1 MGILAWQ
8 GGAVVLSPMLEFSVP
23 IIFGY
28 LVCQDVLRMSGYDAL
43 NTPFRTADLVAI
55 HLCSLVDVM
64 AMVFLLECLSS
75 SIFSHPLAS
84 RRTLTI
90 SKNAWGCIAFGWAE
104 SHGDISY
111 TIFLI
116 VINVGCLR
124 LSSSHQYT
132 QMIRCIQCHIWWM
145 KLMKLKFCPCSAK
158 ASFRCCTLWPWEGAP
173 EGSWGLWHVE
183 ISCNMQDAT

>member
-1 MGILAWQ
+1 
-8 GGAVVLSPMLEFSVP
+8 MLEFSVP

-64 AMVFLLECLSS
+64 AILLEFLSS

-90 SKNAWGCIAFGWAE
+90 SKNA
-104 SHGDISY
+104 
-111 TIFLI
+111 
-116 VINVGCLR
+116 
-124 LSSSHQYT
+124 
-132 QMIRCIQCHIWWM
+132 
-145 KLMKLKFCPCSAK
+145 
-158 ASFRCCTLWPWEGAP
+158 
-173 EGSWGLWHVE
+173 
-183 ISCNMQDAT
+183 